1 MGEPSFFFADP
12 GCGMTTASELECI
25 YQSESG
31 HSVLYRVQREGKFR
45 VLKALKEEYRTDPF
59 FQGLLRKEFEIGWEL
74 DHPGICRTFDFREVE
89 GLGPCIELEW
99 VDGCTLE
106 ELYANGPVARELEVQ
121 IFAEICDALSYLHHK
136 QVFHRDLK
144 PENILI
150 THKGSHC
157 KLIDFGLS
165 DTDTHATHKES
176 AGTVVYAAPEVLR
189 GDPADARSDIFS
201 LGRILF
207 EVSDRFTGVAL
218 KCMDRKPEKRYAST
232 DEVKA
237 ALLRKR
243 PTWIWWAIAGLALV
257 ASVLAGGYLF
267 SRGTQADPKATPDS
281 TAIPQPPLSQNPTTA
296 PTSPAAPGNDDIND
310 LFEEVSKQIVDAQKR

>member
-1 MGEPSFFFADP
+1 M
-12 GCGMTTASELECI
+12 
-25 YQSESG
+25 
-31 HSVLYRVQREGKFR
+31 
-45 VLKALKEEYRTDPF
+45 
-59 FQGLLRKEFEIGWEL
+59 
-74 DHPGICRTFDFREVE
+74 
-89 GLGPCIELEW
+89 
-99 VDGCTLE
+99 
-106 ELYANGPVARELEVQ
+106 
-121 IFAEICDALSYLHHK
+121 
-136 QVFHRDLK
+136 FHRDLK

-189 GDPADARSDIFS
+189 GEAADARSDIFS

-218 KCMDRKPEKRYAST
+218 KCMDRKPEKRYASA

-243 PTWIWWAIAGLALV
+243 PTWIWWAIAALALV
-257 ASVLAGGYLF
+257 ASVLAGGNIL
-267 SRGTQADPKATPDS
+267 SRSAQPDQKAASDS
-281 TAIPQPPLSQNPTTA
+281 TAAPDKPTT
-296 PTSPAAPGNDDIND
+296 PTSPAAPENDDIND

>member
-1 MGEPSFFFADP
+1 MAEPSFFFADP

-45 VLKALKEEYRTDPF
+45 VLKALKEAYRADPF
-59 FQGLLRKEFEIGWEL
+59 YQGLLRKEFEIGWEL
-74 DHPGICRTFDFREVE
+74 DHPGICRTYDFREVE
-89 GLGPCIELEW
+89 GIGPCIELEW

-106 ELYANGPVARELEVQ
+106 ELYANGPIARELEVQ

-144 PENILI
+144 PENILV

-189 GDPADARSDIFS
+189 GEPADARSDIFS

-207 EVSDRFTGVAL
+207 EVSDRFTNIAL
-218 KCMDRKPEKRYAST
+218 KCLERLPEKRYASA

-237 ALLRKR
+237 ALLHKR
-243 PTWIWWAIAGLALV
+243 PTWLWWVLAALALV
-257 ASVLAGGYLF
+257 ASVLAGGYFF
-267 SRGTQADPKATPDS
+267 SQSKQPAQDPDQA
-281 TAIPQPPLSQNPTTA
+281 
-296 PTSPAAPGNDDIND
+296 AAPAPNTTSGNDDIDN
-310 LFEEVSKQIVDAQKR
+310 LFEEVSKQIIDAQKR

>member
-1 MGEPSFFFADP
+1 MAEPSFFFADP
-12 GCGMTTASELECI
+12 SCGMTTASDLECI

-31 HSVLYRVQREGKFR
+31 HSMLYRTQREGKFR
-45 VLKALKEEYRTDPF
+45 VLKALKEEYRADPF
-59 FQGLLRKEFEIGWEL
+59 YQSLLRKEFEIGWEL
-74 DHPGICRTFDFREVE
+74 DHPGICKTFDFREAE
-89 GLGPCIELEW
+89 GIGPCIEMEW

-106 ELYANGPVARELEVQ
+106 ELYARGPVARDLEVQ
-121 IFAEICDALSYLHHK
+121 LFSEICDALSYIHHK

-144 PENILI
+144 PENILV
-150 THKGSHC
+150 THKGSHI

-189 GDPADARSDIFS
+189 GEPADARSDIFS

-207 EVSDRFTGVAL
+207 EVSDRFTAVAL
-218 KCMDRKPEKRYAST
+218 RCMDRRPEKRYASA

-257 ASVLAGGYLF
+257 AAVLAGGYF
-267 SRGTQADPKATPDS
+267 FNRDTQPDQEAAPD
-281 TAIPQPPLSQNPTTA
+281 TAVAPP
-296 PTSPAAPGNDDIND
+296 SPATTGSDDIND
-310 LFEEVSKQIVDAQKR
+310 LFEEVSKQIVDAQKAKR